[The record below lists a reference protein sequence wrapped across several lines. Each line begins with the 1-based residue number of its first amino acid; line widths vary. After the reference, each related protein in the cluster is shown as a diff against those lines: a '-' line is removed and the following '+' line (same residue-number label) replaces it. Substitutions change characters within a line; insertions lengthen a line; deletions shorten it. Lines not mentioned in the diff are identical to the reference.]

1 MTSAADTTPVVR
13 VVVADDEVDV
23 CLMLRIQL
31 SSQPGIDV
39 VGVAA
44 DGAEALDQCRR
55 LQPDAVVMDLL
66 MPVMNG
72 FQAIETLQQELPN
85 VAVVAYTGVAGEFV
99 RHEMERMQVP
109 LVLKSGD
116 IAPLAKAVRAAARR

>member
-1 MTSAADTTPVVR
+1 MTVR
-13 VVVADDEVDV
+13 VIVADDETDV

-31 SSQPGIDV
+31 GAQPDIEV
-39 VGVAA
+39 VGIAA
-44 DGAEALDQCRR
+44 DGAEAVALCRE
-55 LQPDAVVMDLL
+55 LTPDAIVMDLL

-72 FQAIETLQQELPN
+72 FQAIESLQRELPF

-99 RHEMERMQVP
+99 RHEMERMGVP

-116 IAPLAKAVRAAARR
+116 IKPLADALRTAAAAR

>member
-1 MTSAADTTPVVR
+1 MSDGKAGVLR
-13 VVVADDEVDV
+13 VVVADDETDV
-23 CLMLRIQL
+23 CLMLRMQL
-31 SSQPGIDV
+31 GMQAGIEV

-44 DGAEALDQCRR
+44 DGAEALNLCRQ
-55 LQPDAVVMDLL
+55 LEPDAVVMDLL

-72 FQAIETLQQELPN
+72 FQAIERLQEQLPG

-99 RHEMERMQVP
+99 RHEMERMGVP

-116 IAPLAKAVRAAARR
+116 VRPLADAIERAVANR

>member
-1 MTSAADTTPVVR
+1 MTLR
-13 VVVADDEVDV
+13 IVVADDETDV

-31 SSQPGIDV
+31 GAQPDIEV

-44 DGAEALDQCRR
+44 DGAEALVLCRA
-55 LQPDAVVMDLL
+55 LMPDVVVMDLL

-72 FQAIETLQQELPN
+72 FQAIESLQQELPD
-85 VAVVAYTGVAGEFV
+85 VALVAYTGVAGEFV
-99 RHEMERMQVP
+99 RHEMERVGVP

-116 IAPLAKAVRAAARR
+116 ITPLAHAVRKAGSNQ